1 MSIILYGPPW
11 VTVQRLRE
19 RLATVPET
27 GTFTLGGRPKNSIE
41 QLTAFREAGLETP
54 DFTTDRQTAMDWVN
68 TGTMVFGRRLI
79 HTRGNDIVISPKGQW
94 YLKEPDYQG
103 SITKTRWWNSEW
115 WSRYIPPTDEWR
127 VHVFDGKVIARGKKV
142 HSGASWRKAPVR
154 NVGNGWTFIFT
165 ENPPKGLRTAARK
178 ACDSLRYESGAVDII
193 VGEGGKFYILEVN
206 RCPAMTCEYTLG
218 AWERAIRGHVG
229 GTV

>member
-1 MSIILYGPPW
+1 MSITLYGPPW

-54 DFTTDRQTAMDWVN
+54 DFTIDRQTAKGWVDN
-68 TGTMVFGRRLI
+68 ENAIVFGRKLI
-79 HTRGNDIVISPKGQW
+79 HTRGNDIVLPPKKIERYRGDGVMN
-94 YLKEPDYQG
+94 YPIG
-103 SITKTRWWNSEW
+103 RWTESEW
-115 WSRYIPPTDEWR
+115 WSRYIPTIDEWR

-142 HSGASWRKAPVR
+142 HTGASWRKAPVR

-206 RCPAMTCEYTLG
+206 RCPGLTCEYTLG